1 MPGQWIN
8 FSRLRSSCASLIL
21 IGGLTVSAAHADPL
35 YLPTPMGTERFARSA
50 VNPSVLKVLGYFETE
65 SRLTFCGPTSL
76 AIAMN
81 SLGLNDPT
89 PPSLFP
95 YHLVTQETVFTPA
108 NLLVKSYDEVDRSGL
123 VLDQLA
129 RFAKNLKLSASVL
142 HAADLSASDL
152 RARLIAA
159 LGQPDSRVIVNFNRA
174 SLGQEGEGHFSPLV
188 AYDSTSDSFLILDV
202 ARYKYPPAWVNFQ
215 DLDTGMR
222 AVDAASGLSRGV
234 LILTRPAAPN

>member
-1 MPGQWIN
+1 MPGQWIG

-21 IGGLTVSAAHADPL
+21 IGGLTVSAAQADPL

-50 VNPSVLKVLGYFETE
+50 VNSSVLKVFGYAETE
-65 SRLTFCGPTSL
+65 SRQTFCGPTSL
-76 AIAMN
+76 AIVMN

-95 YHLVTQETVFTPA
+95 YHLVTQDTVFTPA
-108 NLLVKSYDEVDRSGL
+108 NLLVKSYDEVDRGGL

-129 RFAKNLKLSASVL
+129 RFAANLKLSTSVL
-142 HAADLSASDL
+142 HAADLSASDM

-174 SLGQEGEGHFSPLV
+174 SLGQQGEGHFSPLV
-188 AYDSTSDSFLILDV
+188 AYDAASDSFLILDV
-202 ARYKYPPAWVNFQ
+202 ARYKYPPAWVNFT
-215 DLDTGMR
+215 DLDISMR
-222 AVDAASGLSRGV
+222 AVDPDSGRSRGV
-234 LILTRPAAPN
+234 LIVTRPVAAN